1 MVRLLSVRGRTI
13 MKKVFRRKRK
23 GSLFRHYFGAS
34 VLVVVAAFMFLG
46 FIMLLFNAAQWWQ
59 DKTDSLSRN
68 VHNIAMNYAD
78 LETSDYTDSEK
89 EELLFNA
96 LEFTYKATLSEYFV
110 SDIEGNVLYCFDSNT
125 VTPPLCDEHRTM
137 HISEENIRRAID
149 GGYTDYTTG
158 DEFGMGKFVVAEPI
172 VVGSKTI
179 GMVFAS
185 EDAVRGFLPY
195 VSDIAKALS
204 YAICFVLVVVFI
216 MIYFVTRGI
225 AKPLEEM
232 QEVTEY
238 YSRGEF
244 QHKANENY
252 KKRDFSDFAK
262 ALNKMGSELAV
273 TEESRKSFVANV
285 SHELKT
291 PMTSIVGF
299 VDGIL
304 DGTIPPEE
312 EKKYLSIVSNEA
324 KRLSRMVVSMLNL
337 SKIEAGE
344 VQLSP
349 KIYDVSSQIFETLL
363 NFEKRIDEKKI
374 NIEGFEEMG
383 TVRLRG
389 DRDLIQQVI
398 YNLFDNAV
406 KFTPENGTIWV
417 FAENDG
423 HNTTVR
429 IRNSGAGVK
438 QEEISRIF
446 ERFYKVDKSRSF
458 DTKGVGLG
466 LYIVK
471 TIINMHGGEI
481 TAGSKKDEYTEFRFE
496 IPFEEGF

>member
-1 MVRLLSVRGRTI
+1 
-13 MKKVFRRKRK
+13 MKKITRRKKK
-23 GSLFRHYFGAS
+23 GSLFRRYFGVSALI
-34 VLVVVAAFMFLG
+34 VLVGFIFLG
-46 FIMLLFNAAQWWQ
+46 FTMLLFNAAQWWQ
-59 DKTDSLSRN
+59 DKTEALSRN
-68 VHNIAMNYAD
+68 AHNIALNYSE
-78 LETSDYTDSEK
+78 LEQSDFTQEEK
-89 EELLFNA
+89 EDLLFSA
-96 LEFTYKATLSEYFV
+96 LQFTYKATLSEYFI
-110 SDIEGNVLYCFDSNT
+110 SDTDGEVLYCFDENSST
-125 VTPPLCDEHRTM
+125 GALCEEHSSM
-137 HISEENIRRAID
+137 HISAENIKKAID
-149 GGYTDYTTG
+149 GGYTDYTTN

-172 VVGSKTI
+172 MLDGETI
-179 GMVFAS
+179 GLVFAV
-185 EDAVRGFLPY
+185 EDAVTGFLPY
-195 VSDIAKALS
+195 VSGIAQTLF
-204 YAICFVLVVVFI
+204 YAICFALVIIFI
-216 MIYFVTRGI
+216 LIFFITRGI

-232 QEVTEY
+232 QEVTEH

-244 QHKANENY
+244 QHKADENY
-252 KKRDFSDFAK
+252 KKRNFADFAK

-304 DGTIPPEE
+304 DGTIPPEQ

-344 VQLSP
+344 IQLSP

-363 NFEKRIDEKKI
+363 SFEKSIDEKKI
-374 NIEGFEEMG
+374 SIEGFEDMEG
-383 TVRLRG
+383 VKLRG
-389 DRDLIQQVI
+389 DKDLIQQVI

-417 FAENDG
+417 FAENNG
-423 HNTTVR
+423 QKTTVR

-471 TIINMHGGEI
+471 TIINMHDGDI
-481 TAGSKKDEYTEFRFE
+481 TASSKNGEYTEFMFE
-496 IPFEEGF
+496 IPFE

>member
-1 MVRLLSVRGRTI
+1 MKNKVR
-13 MKKVFRRKRK
+13 KKRK
-23 GSLFRHYFGAS
+23 GSLFRKYFGVSAAV
-34 VLVVVAAFMFLG
+34 VLVG
-46 FIMLLFNAAQWWQ
+46 FVIIGFTMLLFNAAQWWQ
-59 DKTDSLSRN
+59 DKTEALSRN
-68 VHNIAMNYAD
+68 ATNISVNYYE
-78 LETSDYTDSEK
+78 LNTSDYTEDERD
-89 EELLFNA
+89 A
-96 LEFTYKATLSEYFV
+96 VLESMLEITHRATLSEYYIT
-110 SDIEGNVLYCFDSNT
+110 DPTGRVLYCSDSENGRADT
-125 VTPPLCDEHRTM
+125 CSEHKDM
-137 HISEENIRRAID
+137 KISAEHVRRAVS
-149 GGYTDYTTG
+149 GGFTDYTTE
-158 DEFGMGKFVVAEPI
+158 DEFGMGKFVVGMP
-172 VVGSKTI
+172 VGK
-179 GMVFAS
+179 GDAPLGAVFAV
-185 EDAVRGFLPY
+185 EDAVTGFLPY
-195 VSDIAKALS
+195 VSGIAEALV
-204 YAICFVLVVVFI
+204 YVILFALAVVSVMIFFI
-216 MIYFVTRGI
+216 TRGI
-225 AKPLEEM
+225 TKPLEEM
-232 QEVTEY
+232 EEVTVHY
-238 YSRGEF
+238 AKGEF
-244 QHKANENY
+244 EHKANENY
-252 KKRDFSDFAK
+252 KGGDFADFAK

-344 VQLSP
+344 IQLSP
-349 KIYDVSSQIFETLL
+349 KVYDVSSQIFETLL
-363 NFEKRIDEKKI
+363 NFEKRIDEKRI

-383 TVRLRG
+383 SVKLCG

-398 YNLFDNAV
+398 YNLLDNAV
-406 KFTPENGTIWV
+406 KFTPDNGTIS
-417 FAENDG
+417 FYAENDG
-423 HNTTVR
+423 EKTTVR

-471 TIINMHGGEI
+471 TIINMHDGEI
-481 TAGSKKDEYTEFRFE
+481 TASSKSGEYTEFIFE
-496 IPFEEGF
+496 VPYFD

>member
-1 MVRLLSVRGRTI
+1 MKNKVR
-13 MKKVFRRKRK
+13 KKRK
-23 GSLFRHYFGAS
+23 GSLFRKYFS
-34 VLVVVAAFMFLG
+34 VSATVVLIG
-46 FIMLLFNAAQWWQ
+46 FVIIGFTMLLFNAAQWWQ
-59 DKTDSLSRN
+59 DKTEALSRN
-68 VHNIAMNYAD
+68 ANNIAVNY
-78 LETSDYTDSEK
+78 LELNSPDFSED
-89 EELLFNA
+89 ERDA
-96 LEFTYKATLSEYFV
+96 VLESMLEITHRATLSEYYIT
-110 SDIEGNVLYCFDSNT
+110 DPEGKVLYCSDSENGRADN
-125 VTPPLCDEHRTM
+125 CSEHKSM
-137 HISEENIRRAID
+137 KISSEHLNRAVS
-149 GGYTDYTTG
+149 GGFTDYTTE
-158 DEFGMGKFVVAEPI
+158 DEFGMGKFVVGMP
-172 VVGSKTI
+172 VGEGEALI
-179 GMVFAS
+179 GAVFAV
-185 EDAVRGFLPY
+185 EDAVSGFLPY
-195 VSDIAKALS
+195 VSGIAESLFYIILFALAVVS
-204 YAICFVLVVVFI
+204 VLIFFI
-216 MIYFVTRGI
+216 ARGI
-225 AKPLEEM
+225 TKPLEEM
-232 QEVTEY
+232 QEVTVHY
-238 YSRGEF
+238 AKGEF
-244 QHKANENY
+244 EHKANENY
-252 KKRDFSDFAK
+252 KGGDFADFAK

-344 VQLSP
+344 VQLTP
-349 KIYDVSSQIFETLL
+349 KTYDVSSQIFETLL
-363 NFEKRIDEKKI
+363 NFEKRIDEKRI

-383 TVRLRG
+383 SVKLRG

-398 YNLFDNAV
+398 YNLLDNAV
-406 KFTPENGTIWV
+406 KFTPENGTIS
-417 FAENDG
+417 FYAENDG
-423 HNTTVR
+423 ELTRVK

-471 TIINMHGGEI
+471 TIINMHDGDI
-481 TAGSKKDEYTEFRFE
+481 IASSKSGEYTEFIFE
-496 IPFEEGF
+496 IPYFD

>member
-1 MVRLLSVRGRTI
+1 
-13 MKKVFRRKRK
+13 MKKIIRKKRK
-23 GSLFRHYFGAS
+23 GSLFRRYFGVS
-34 VLVVVAAFMFLG
+34 VLVVLVAFMFLG
-46 FIMLLFNAAQWWQ
+46 FTMLLFNAAQWWQ
-59 DKTDSLSRN
+59 DKTESLSRN
-68 VHNIAMNYAD
+68 VHNIAINYAD
-78 LETSDYTDSEK
+78 LEKSDYSDEEK

-110 SDIEGNVLYCFDSNT
+110 SDIDGNVIYCFDSNI
-125 VTPPLCDEHRTM
+125 VTAPLCDKHRTM
-137 HISEENIRRAID
+137 HISDENIIRAID
-149 GGYTDYTTG
+149 DGYTDYTTG
-158 DEFGMGKFVVAEPI
+158 GEFGMGKFVVAEPI
-172 VVGSKTI
+172 VVNGKTI
-179 GMVFAS
+179 GMVFAA
-185 EDAVRGFLPY
+185 EDAVIGFLPY
-195 VSDIAKALS
+195 VADIAKALS
-204 YAICFVLVVVFI
+204 YAICFVLVIVFI

-232 QEVTEY
+232 QEVTAY

-244 QHKANENY
+244 HYKANENY

-324 KRLSRMVVSMLNL
+324 KRLSRIVVSMLNL

-383 TVRLRG
+383 SVKLRG

-417 FAENDG
+417 YAENDG
-423 HNTTVR
+423 QKTSVR
-429 IRNSGAGVK
+429 IRNSGTGVK

-471 TIINMHGGEI
+471 TIVNMHGGEI
-481 TAGSKKDEYTEFRFE
+481 SAGSKSGEYTEFRFE
-496 IPFEEGF
+496 IPFED

>member
-1 MVRLLSVRGRTI
+1 MS
-13 MKKVFRRKRK
+13 KKIRKKRK
-23 GSLFRHYFGAS
+23 GSLFRRYFGVS
-34 VLVVVAAFMFLG
+34 SLVVLAGFMILG

-59 DKTDSLSRN
+59 DKTDALSRN
-68 VHNIAMNYAD
+68 AHNIAVNYSELEGAD
-78 LETSDYTDSEK
+78 DMTQDEK
-89 EELLFNA
+89 EEFLLNT
-96 LEFTYKATLSEYFV
+96 LENTYRATLSEYFI
-110 SDIEGNVLYCFDSNT
+110 SDTEGNVLYCYDENSSSGA
-125 VTPPLCDEHRTM
+125 LCSEHTTM
-137 HISEENIRRAID
+137 HISDDNIRRALD
-149 GGYTDYTTG
+149 GGYTDYTTE

-172 VVGSKTI
+172 MLKDKTI
-179 GMVFAS
+179 GLVFAV
-185 EDAVRGFLPY
+185 EDAVVGFLPY
-195 VSDIAKALS
+195 VSSIAQALT
-204 YAICFVLVVVFI
+204 YAICFAIVLVFI
-216 MIYFVTRGI
+216 MIFFVTRGI
-225 AKPLEEM
+225 TKPLEEM
-232 QEVTEY
+232 QEVTVH
-238 YSRGEF
+238 YSKGEF
-244 QHKANENY
+244 EHKAKENY
-252 KKRDFSDFAK
+252 KKSDFADFAR

-312 EKKYLSIVSNEA
+312 EKKYLRIVSSEA

-344 VQLSP
+344 VQISP
-349 KIYDVSSQIFETLL
+349 KIYDVSAQIFETLL
-363 NFEKRIDEKKI
+363 SFEKRIDEKHI
-374 NIEGFEEMG
+374 NIEGFEDMG
-383 TVRLRG
+383 NVKLRG
-389 DRDLIQQVI
+389 DKDLIQQVI

-406 KFTPENGTIWV
+406 KFTPEKGTIWV
-417 FAENDG
+417 YAHNDG
-423 HNTTVR
+423 KTTTVR

-471 TIINMHGGEI
+471 TIINMHDGEI
-481 TAGSKKDEYTEFRFE
+481 TAGSKSGEYTEFVFE
-496 IPFEEGF
+496 IPYED

>member
-1 MVRLLSVRGRTI
+1 
-13 MKKVFRRKRK
+13 MKKIIRKRRK
-23 GSLFRHYFGAS
+23 GSLFRRYFGVSAFV
-34 VLVVVAAFMFLG
+34 VLVGFMLIG
-46 FIMLLFNAAQWWQ
+46 FMMLMFNAAQWWL
-59 DKTDSLSRN
+59 DKTESLSRN
-68 VHNIAMNYAD
+68 VHNIAVNYAD
-78 LETSDYTDSEK
+78 LESSDYTAEEK

-110 SDIEGNVLYCFDSNT
+110 SDVDGNMLYCFDSNT
-125 VTPPLCDEHRTM
+125 VSPPLCDEHRNM
-137 HISEENIRRAID
+137 NISKENISRAID
-149 GGYTDYTTG
+149 NGYTDYTTG
-158 DEFGMGKFVVAEPI
+158 DEFGMGKFVVAEP
-172 VVGSKTI
+172 VKLDGEAVAL
-179 GMVFAS
+179 VFAS
-185 EDAVRGFLPY
+185 EDAVMGFLPY
-195 VSDIAKALS
+195 VSGIAKSLG
-204 YAICFVLVVVFI
+204 YAICFALVIVFI
-216 MIYFVTRGI
+216 MIFFITRGI

-324 KRLSRMVVSMLNL
+324 KRLSRIVVSMLNL

-349 KIYDVSSQIFETLL
+349 KVYDVSAQIFETLL

-383 TVRLRG
+383 SVKLRG

-406 KFTPENGTIWV
+406 KFTPERGTIRV
-417 FAENDG
+417 YAENDG
-423 HNTTVR
+423 HKTTVR

-471 TIINMHGGEI
+471 TIVNMHGGEI
-481 TAGSKKDEYTEFRFE
+481 TAGSKSGEYTEFRFE
-496 IPFEEGF
+496 IPYEE

>member
-1 MVRLLSVRGRTI
+1 
-13 MKKVFRRKRK
+13 MKKIFRKKRR
-23 GSLFRHYFGAS
+23 GSLFRRYFSGS
-34 VLVVVAAFMFLG
+34 VLVVLAAFVFLG
-46 FIMLLFNAAQWWQ
+46 FMMLMFNAAQWWQ
-59 DKTDSLSRN
+59 DKTESLSRN
-68 VHNIAMNYAD
+68 VHNIASNYAD
-78 LETSDYTDSEK
+78 LEASEYTDGEK

-110 SDIEGNVLYCFDSNT
+110 SDTDGNVLFCFDSNI
-125 VTPPLCDEHRTM
+125 VNPPLCDEHRNM
-137 HISEENIRRAID
+137 LISEENIKRAID

-158 DEFGMGKFVVAEPI
+158 DEFGMGRFVVAEPVELDGKPI
-172 VVGSKTI
+172 AL
-179 GMVFAS
+179 VFAT
-185 EDAVRGFLPY
+185 EDAVMGFLPY
-195 VSDIAKALS
+195 VSDIATALS
-204 YAICFVLVVVFI
+204 YAICFVLIIVFI
-216 MIYFVTRGI
+216 MIFFLTRGI
-225 AKPLEEM
+225 TKPLEEM

-262 ALNKMGSELAV
+262 ALNKMGSELAI

-349 KIYDVSSQIFETLL
+349 KVYDVSSQIFETLL

-383 TVRLRG
+383 SVKLRG

-406 KFTPENGTIWV
+406 KFTPEKGSIWV

-423 HNTTVR
+423 QKTTVR
-429 IRNSGAGVK
+429 IRNTGAGVK

-471 TIINMHGGEI
+471 TIINMHDGEI
-481 TAGSKKDEYTEFRFE
+481 TAGSKSGEYTEFRFE
-496 IPFEEGF
+496 IPFEN

>member
-1 MVRLLSVRGRTI
+1 
-13 MKKVFRRKRK
+13 MKKVRKKRK
-23 GSLFRHYFGAS
+23 GSLFRKYFGVS
-34 VLVVVAAFMFLG
+34 VFVVLFGFMLIG
-46 FIMLLFNAAQWWQ
+46 FTMLLFNAAQWWE
-59 DKTDSLSRN
+59 DKTEALSRN
-68 VHNIAMNYAD
+68 AHNIAVNYAE
-78 LETSDYTDSEK
+78 LQQSELTEEER
-89 EELLFNA
+89 EELLYSA
-96 LEFTYKATLSEYFV
+96 LEFTYKATLSEYYI
-110 SDIEGNVLYCFDSNT
+110 SDIDGNVLYCSDSKSGNAA
-125 VTPPLCDEHRTM
+125 LCSEHKTM
-137 HISEENIRRAID
+137 HISEDHIRRAID
-149 GGYTDYTTG
+149 GGFTDYTTE

-172 VVGSKTI
+172 EVGSRHI
-179 GMVFAS
+179 GIVFAV
-185 EDAVRGFLPY
+185 EDAVIGFLPY
-195 VSDIAKALS
+195 VAGISQALT
-204 YAICFVLVVVFI
+204 YAILFALVLVFI
-216 MIYFVTRGI
+216 MIFFITRGI
-225 AKPLEEM
+225 TKPLEEM
-232 QEVTEY
+232 KEVTVHYAKGAFE
-238 YSRGEF
+238 
-244 QHKANENY
+244 HKANENY
-252 KKRDFSDFAK
+252 KNGDFADFAK

-299 VDGIL
+299 ADGIL

-312 EKKYLSIVSNEA
+312 EKKYLTIVSNEA

-349 KIYDVSSQIFETLL
+349 KTYDVASQIFETLL
-363 NFEKRIDEKKI
+363 TFEKRIDEKRI

-383 TVRLRG
+383 NVKLCG

-406 KFTPENGTIWV
+406 KFTPENGTISV
-417 FAENDG
+417 YASNDG
-423 HNTTVR
+423 EKTTVR

-471 TIINMHGGEI
+471 TIINMHDGDI
-481 TAGSKKDEYTEFRFE
+481 TAKSVSGEYTEFMFE
-496 IPFEEGF
+496 IPYSE

>member
-1 MVRLLSVRGRTI
+1 
-13 MKKVFRRKRK
+13 MKKRIRRRKKSSIFKR
-23 GSLFRHYFGAS
+23 YFGVS
-34 VLVVVAAFMFLG
+34 VLVVLVGFMLLG
-46 FIMLLFNAAQWWQ
+46 FIMLLFNAAQWWT
-59 DKTDSLSRN
+59 DKTEALSRN
-68 VHNIAMNYAD
+68 AHNVAVNYAE
-78 LETSDYTDSEK
+78 LQTSDLTDE
-89 EELLFNA
+89 ERDELLYSA
-96 LEFTYKATLSEYFV
+96 LEFTYKATLSEYYI
-110 SDIEGNVLYCFDSNT
+110 SDIEGNVLYCFDENSDASA
-125 VTPPLCDEHRTM
+125 LCSEHSTM
-137 HISEENIRRAID
+137 HISDDNIAKALD
-149 GGYTDYTTG
+149 GGYTEYTTE
-158 DEFGMGKFVVAEPI
+158 DEFGIGKFVVAESI
-172 VVGSKTI
+172 ILEGRAI
-179 GMVFAS
+179 GLVFAV
-185 EDAVRGFLPY
+185 EDAVKGFLPY
-195 VSDIAKALS
+195 VSGIAQTLT
-204 YAICFVLVVVFI
+204 YAICSALVLVFI
-216 MIYFVTRGI
+216 MIFFITRGI

-238 YSRGEF
+238 YSKGEF
-244 QHKANENY
+244 EHKAKENY
-252 KKRDFSDFAK
+252 KNRDFADFAK

-304 DGTIPPEE
+304 DGTIPYEE
-312 EKKYLSIVSNEA
+312 EKKYLGIVSNEA

-349 KIYDVSSQIFETLL
+349 KNYDVANQIFETLL
-363 NFEKRIDEKKI
+363 TFEKRIDEKNI
-374 NIEGFEEMG
+374 SIEGFEDMG
-383 TVRLRG
+383 SVRLRG
-389 DRDLIQQVI
+389 DKDLIQQVI

-417 FAENDG
+417 YAENNG
-423 HNTTVR
+423 KTTKVR
-429 IRNSGAGVK
+429 IRNSGTGVK

-471 TIINMHGGEI
+471 TIINMHDGDI
-481 TAGSKKDEYTEFRFE
+481 TAGSKSGEYTEFMFE
-496 IPFEEGF
+496 IPFEE